1 MERKTKIMFNG
12 KLHDATLIPVT
23 SSQEPWNEYIL
34 DDGSLLRLKT
44 VVTEIYRIDG
54 LYNAEGDPLY
64 HIKSKGIAS
73 AIAPEELKKSQKG
86 E

>member
-12 KLHDATLIPVT
+12 KMHDATFIPVT

-54 LYNAEGDPLY
+54 LYNAEGEPLY
-64 HIKSKGIAS
+64 SIKSKNIAS
-73 AIAPEELKKSQKG
+73 ANSPEDLKRRQG
-86 E
+86 GD